1 MLRDIYYL
9 TKKDLLLEFRKK
21 ETLFSMGLFCF
32 ASVLIFSALF
42 NFVDLPLETKYG
54 ISTAFIWFI
63 ITFAIMLGISSV
75 FSREIKQNS
84 IYSLLSLSVKPQA
97 IFISKL
103 LYLSTMLIII
113 EILTII
119 LTIIFLRIG
128 TDIEFFSFLIFLTIG
143 TIDLTIAGCI
153 VAFLSLY
160 ARSKTLAV
168 PVLFFPLILPS
179 VLIAT
184 QTSLDITLF
193 YNIESIISNSL
204 VLSLHSVILLVLANL
219 VIDELLSD

>member
-1 MLRDIYYL
+1 MLKDIYYL

-42 NFVDLPLETKYG
+42 SFIDLPLETKYG

-63 ITFAIMLGISSV
+63 ITFAIMLGLSSI

-103 LYLSTMLIII
+103 LYLGVMLVII

-119 LTIIFLRIG
+119 LSVVFLRIG
-128 TDIEFFSFLIFLTIG
+128 TGAKFFSFILVLTIG
-143 TIDLTIAGCI
+143 TLDLTIAGCI
-153 VAFLSLY
+153 VAFLTLY
-160 ARSKTLAV
+160 AKSKTLAV
-168 PVLFFPLILPS
+168 PILFFPLILPS

-184 QTSLDITLF
+184 QTSLNIAIYYD
-193 YNIESIISNSL
+193 IESVISNSL
-204 VLSLHSVILLVLANL
+204 ILFFHSAILLVLALLMTN
-219 VIDELLSD
+219 ELISD

>member
-1 MLRDIYYL
+1 VLKDIYYL
-9 TKKDLLLEFRKK
+9 SKKDLLLEFRKK
-21 ETLFSMGLFCF
+21 ETLFSMGLFCS

-42 NFVDLPLETKYG
+42 SFIDLPLETKYG
-54 ISTAFIWFI
+54 ISMAFIWFI
-63 ITFAIMLGISSV
+63 ITFAIMLGLSSI

-103 LYLSTMLIII
+103 LYLGVMLAII

-119 LTIIFLRIG
+119 LAVVFLRIG
-128 TDIEFFSFLIFLTIG
+128 TGVKFLSFILVLTIG

-153 VAFLSLY
+153 VAFLTLY
-160 ARSKTLAV
+160 AKSKTLAV
-168 PVLFFPLILPS
+168 PILFFPLILPS

-184 QTSLDITLF
+184 QTSLNIALF
-193 YNIESIISNSL
+193 NDIESVINNSL
-204 VLSLHSVILLVLANL
+204 ILFFHSLILLVLALLMAN
-219 VIDELLSD
+219 ELLSD

>member
-1 MLRDIYYL
+1 MLKDIYYL
-9 TKKDLLLEFRKK
+9 EKKDLLLEFRKK

-42 NFVDLPLETKYG
+42 SFIDLPLETKYG

-63 ITFAIMLGISSV
+63 ITFAIMLGLSSI

-103 LYLSTMLIII
+103 LYLGVMLVII

-119 LTIIFLRIG
+119 LSVVFLRIG
-128 TDIEFFSFLIFLTIG
+128 TGAKFFSFILVLTIG
-143 TIDLTIAGCI
+143 TLDLTIAGCI
-153 VAFLSLY
+153 VAFLTLY
-160 ARSKTLAV
+160 AKSKTLAV
-168 PVLFFPLILPS
+168 PILFFPLILPS

-184 QTSLDITLF
+184 QTSLNIALYYD
-193 YNIESIISNSL
+193 IESVINNSL
-204 VLSLHSVILLVLANL
+204 ILFFHSAILLVLAL
-219 VIDELLSD
+219 VMTNELISD

>member
-1 MLRDIYYL
+1 MLKDIYYL
-9 TKKDLLLEFRKK
+9 SKKDLLLEFRKK
-21 ETLFSMGLFCF
+21 ETLFSMGLFCS

-42 NFVDLPLETKYG
+42 SFIDLPLETKYG
-54 ISTAFIWFI
+54 ISMAFIWFI
-63 ITFAIMLGISSV
+63 ITFAIMLGLSSI

-103 LYLSTMLIII
+103 LYLGVMLAII

-119 LTIIFLRIG
+119 LAVVFLRIG
-128 TDIEFFSFLIFLTIG
+128 TGVKFLSFILVLTIG

-153 VAFLSLY
+153 VAFLTLY
-160 ARSKTLAV
+160 AKSKTLAV
-168 PVLFFPLILPS
+168 PILFFPLILPS

-184 QTSLDITLF
+184 QTSLNIALF
-193 YNIESIISNSL
+193 NDIESVINNSL
-204 VLSLHSVILLVLANL
+204 ILFFHSLILLVLALLMAN
-219 VIDELLSD
+219 ELLSD

>member
-1 MLRDIYYL
+1 MLKDIYYL
-9 TKKDLLLEFRKK
+9 SKKDLLLEFRKK

-42 NFVDLPLETKYG
+42 SFIDLPLETKYG

-63 ITFAIMLGISSV
+63 ITFAIMLGLSSI

-103 LYLSTMLIII
+103 VYLGVMLAII
-113 EILTII
+113 EFLTII
-119 LTIIFLRIG
+119 LAVVFLRIG
-128 TDIEFFSFLIFLTIG
+128 TGAEFLSFILVLTIG
-143 TIDLTIAGCI
+143 TINLTIAGCI
-153 VAFLSLY
+153 VAFLTLY
-160 ARSKTLAV
+160 AKSKTLAV
-168 PVLFFPLILPS
+168 PILFFPIILPS

-184 QTSLDITLF
+184 QTSLNIALF
-193 YNIESIISNSL
+193 YDIESIIINSL
-204 VLSLHSVILLVLANL
+204 ILFFHSVILLVLAL
-219 VIDELLSD
+219 LMTDELLSD

>member
-1 MLRDIYYL
+1 MLKDIYYL
-9 TKKDLLLEFRKK
+9 AKKDLLLEFRKK

-42 NFVDLPLETKYG
+42 SFIDLPLETKYG

-63 ITFAIMLGISSV
+63 ITFAIMLGLTSI

-103 LYLSTMLIII
+103 LYLGVMLAII

-119 LTIIFLRIG
+119 LAVVFLRIG
-128 TDIEFFSFLIFLTIG
+128 TGTKFISFILVLTIG
-143 TIDLTIAGCI
+143 TLDLTIAGCI
-153 VAFLSLY
+153 VAFLTLY
-160 ARSKTLAV
+160 AKSKTLAI
-168 PVLFFPLILPS
+168 PILFFPLILPS

-184 QTSLDITLF
+184 QTSLNIAIYYD
-193 YNIESIISNSL
+193 IESVISNSL
-204 VLSLHSVILLVLANL
+204 ILFFHSAILLVLALLMTN
-219 VIDELLSD
+219 ELISD

>member
-1 MLRDIYYL
+1 MLKDIYYL
-9 TKKDLLLEFRKK
+9 SKKDLLLEFRKK
-21 ETLFSMGLFCF
+21 ETLFSMSLFCF

-42 NFVDLPLETKYG
+42 SFIDLPLETKYG

-63 ITFAIMLGISSV
+63 ITFAIMLGLSSI

-103 LYLSTMLIII
+103 LYLGVMLAII

-119 LTIIFLRIG
+119 LAVVFLRIG
-128 TDIEFFSFLIFLTIG
+128 TGVKFLSFLLVLTIG

-153 VAFLSLY
+153 VAFLTLY
-160 ARSKTLAV
+160 AKSKTLAV
-168 PVLFFPLILPS
+168 PILFFPLILPS

-184 QTSLDITLF
+184 QTSLNIALF
-193 YNIESIISNSL
+193 SDIESVISNSL
-204 VLSLHSVILLVLANL
+204 ILFFHSVVLLVLALLMTN
-219 VIDELLSD
+219 ELISD